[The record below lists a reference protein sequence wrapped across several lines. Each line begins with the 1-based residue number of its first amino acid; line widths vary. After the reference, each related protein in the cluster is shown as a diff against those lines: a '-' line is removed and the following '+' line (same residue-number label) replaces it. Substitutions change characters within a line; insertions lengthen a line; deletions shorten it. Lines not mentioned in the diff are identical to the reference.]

1 MKLGVTLAS
10 LRLGVRDAVA
20 QASTIGLKGFEVE
33 ATRGEITHEL
43 SRTGR
48 RDFLHYSR
56 SCRMEICAL
65 SGYFGQALNQYGSGQ
80 DFGQTEALEQLFEK
94 TKRLIDLAVDLRAPV
109 VTTMVGKIPPA
120 AGGKEWDRIWE
131 SLNELGRYAE
141 NFERVLA
148 THIGE
153 TGPEELSKF
162 ITGLK
167 TQGIKVAYDPSIMV
181 IRGLDPVKGV
191 KDLKGLIALA
201 YARDVT
207 RGAGGFSEVVPG
219 KGAVPFK
226 EYIMALC
233 ETGYTGYHIIKRESI
248 EGRIEDVSRAK
259 EFLERLLI

>member
-10 LRLGVRDAVA
+10 LRLNVRDAIA
-20 QASTIGLKGFEVE
+20 LASTIGLKGFEVE
-33 ATRGEITHEL
+33 ATRGEVTCEL

-48 RDFLHYSR
+48 RDFLHYSK

-65 SGYFGQALNQYGSGQ
+65 SGCFGQ
-80 DFGQTEALEQLFEK
+80 DFGREEGLEQLFEE

-109 VTTMVGKIPPA
+109 VTTMVGRVPPV
-120 AGGKEWDRIWE
+120 AGSREWDRIWE
-131 SLNELGRYAE
+131 GLNGLGRYAE

-162 ITGLK
+162 ITGLR
-167 TQGIKVAYDPSIMV
+167 TEGIRVAYDPSIMV
-181 IRGLDPVKGV
+181 TRGLDPVKGV
-191 KDLKGLIALA
+191 KDLKGLIAHA

-207 RGAGGFSEVVPG
+207 GGAGGSSETLPG
-219 KGAVPFK
+219 EGAVPFK
-226 EYIMALC
+226 EYLMALY
-233 ETGYTGYHIIKRESI
+233 ETGYTGYHVIKREGDRATPHKTR

-259 EFLERLLI
+259 EFLERLII